1 MKNRFERLYTESG
14 KRLKDEVYDA
24 YPRPQ
29 LKRDSYFNLNGFWQF
44 CAVEK
49 NLEPKYDQ
57 IIRVPFC
64 PESILSGIEKT
75 YKKGTKLCYK
85 REFSLPS
92 GFVKDKVFLH
102 FGAVDQIA
110 EVYLN
115 GKLCAFGQY
124 ADFPYD
130 KVYDTVDITDLCK
143 RGINKLAVIVW
154 YYGIDTILG
163 YYPGKAALC
172 YTVTNGEYAL
182 AKSSEE
188 TLSRISTAYISH
200 RQKIL
205 TSQLGY
211 SYKYDMTAEDE
222 WKNGELVGFA
232 KSVTVE

>member
-85 REFSLPS
+85 REFSLPA
-92 GFVKDKVFLH
+92 GFIKDKVFLH

-115 GKLCAFGQY
+115 GKLLSYTSAPHKDLQVTTEKEAPISGYGVTIRLLSGKDISKPCTMFTCPVDSTFVGY
-124 ADFPYD
+124 NEV
-130 KVYDTVDITDLCK
+130 KVVCKNTVSIEKVELELK
-143 RGINKLAVIVW
+143 
-154 YYGIDTILG
+154 
-163 YYPGKAALC
+163 
-172 YTVTNGEYAL
+172 E
-182 AKSSEE
+182 
-188 TLSRISTAYISH
+188 
-200 RQKIL
+200 KI
-205 TSQLGY
+205 
-211 SYKYDMTAEDE
+211 
-222 WKNGELVGFA
+222 
-232 KSVTVE
+232 